1 MMKTVISFCIA
12 LVFSCALLMNG
23 LLKANRTIKAKEQE
37 IKTQEETIKQKEA
50 ALKLYQQRSRAMQAQ
65 LDKLTAETA
74 GQNEQIQT
82 AIRKNNDWANQ
93 EVPEDLAKAIK

>member
-1 MMKTVISFCIA
+1 
-12 LVFSCALLMNG
+12 MNG
-23 LLKANRTIKAKEQE
+23 LLKANRTIKAKEQK

-82 AIRKNNDWANQ
+82 AIQKITIGQCQA
-93 EVPEDLAKAIK
+93 VPEDLAKTIK

>member
-1 MMKTVISFCIA
+1 MKTIISFSLALSLACI
-12 LVFSCALLMNG
+12 LLMGG

-37 IKTQEETIKQKEA
+37 IKTQAETIKQKEA
-50 ALKLYQQRSRAMQAQ
+50 ALKLYHQRSRAMQAQ

-82 AIRKNNDWANQ
+82 AIQKNHDWASQ
-93 EVPEDLAKAIK
+93 AVPEDLAKTIK

>member
-1 MMKTVISFCIA
+1 MKTIISFSLALFLACI
-12 LVFSCALLMNG
+12 LLMGG

-37 IKTQEETIKQKEA
+37 IKTQAETIKQKEA
-50 ALKLYQQRSRAMQAQ
+50 TLKLYQQRSRTMQAQ

-82 AIRKNNDWANQ
+82 AIQKNHDWASQ
-93 EVPEDLAKAIK
+93 AVPEDLAKAIK

>member
-1 MMKTVISFCIA
+1 MKTVISFCIA
-12 LVFSCALLMNG
+12 IFLACILLMGG

-37 IKTQEETIKQKEA
+37 IKTQAETIKKKEA
-50 ALKLYQQRSRAMQAQ
+50 ALNLYHQRSRTLQEQ

>member
-1 MMKTVISFCIA
+1 MKTVISSCIVLFLA
-12 LVFSCALLMNG
+12 CALLMNG

-37 IKTQEETIKQKEA
+37 IKTQAETIKKKEA

-74 GQNEQIQT
+74 GKNEQIQT
-82 AIRKNNDWANQ
+82 AIQKNHDWANQ
-93 EVPEDLAKAIK
+93 AVPEDLAKAIK

>member
-1 MMKTVISFCIA
+1 MKTVISFCIA
-12 LVFSCALLMNG
+12 LFLACALLMND

-37 IKTQEETIKQKEA
+37 IKTQAETIKQKEA
-50 ALKLYQQRSRAMQAQ
+50 ALKLYHQRSRAMQAQ

-82 AIRKNNDWANQ
+82 AIQKNHDWASQ
-93 EVPEDLAKAIK
+93 AVPEDLAKTIK

>member
-1 MMKTVISFCIA
+1 MKTVISFSLALFLACI
-12 LVFSCALLMNG
+12 LLMGG

-37 IKTQEETIKQKEA
+37 IKTQVETIKKKEA
-50 ALKLYQQRSRAMQAQ
+50 ALTLYQQRSRAMQAQ

-82 AIRKNNDWANQ
+82 AIQKNHDWANQ
-93 EVPEDLAKAIK
+93 AVPEDLAKAIK

>member
-1 MMKTVISFCIA
+1 MKTVISLCIA
-12 LVFSCALLMNG
+12 LFLACVLLMTG

-37 IKTQEETIKQKEA
+37 IKTQDETIKKKEA
-50 ALKLYQQRSRAMQAQ
+50 ALKLYQQRSRTMQAQ

-82 AIRKNNDWANQ
+82 AIQKNHDWASQ
-93 EVPEDLAKAIK
+93 AVPEDLAKTIR

>member
-1 MMKTVISFCIA
+1 MKTIISFSLALFLACI
-12 LVFSCALLMNG
+12 LLMGG

-37 IKTQEETIKQKEA
+37 IKTQAETIKQKEA

-65 LDKLTAETA
+65 LDKLTAEAA

-82 AIRKNNDWANQ
+82 AIQKNHDWANQ
-93 EVPEDLAKAIK
+93 AVPEDLAKAIK

>member
-1 MMKTVISFCIA
+1 MKTIISFSLALFLACI
-12 LVFSCALLMNG
+12 LLMGG

-37 IKTQEETIKQKEA
+37 IKTQAETIKKKEA

-82 AIRKNNDWANQ
+82 AIQKNHDWASQ
-93 EVPEDLAKAIK
+93 AVPEDLAKAIK

>member
-1 MMKTVISFCIA
+1 MKTVISFSLALFLACI
-12 LVFSCALLMNG
+12 LLMGG

-37 IKTQEETIKQKEA
+37 IKTQAETIKKKEA
-50 ALKLYQQRSRAMQAQ
+50 ALKLYQQRSRTMQAQ

-82 AIRKNNDWANQ
+82 AIQKNHDWASQ
-93 EVPEDLAKAIK
+93 AVPEDLAKTIK

>member
-1 MMKTVISFCIA
+1 MKTVISFSLALFLACI
-12 LVFSCALLMNG
+12 LLIGG

-37 IKTQEETIKQKEA
+37 IKTQAETIKKKEA
-50 ALKLYQQRSRAMQAQ
+50 ALKLYHQRSRAMQAQ

-82 AIRKNNDWANQ
+82 AIQKNHDWASQ
-93 EVPEDLAKAIK
+93 AVPEDLAKSIK

>member
-1 MMKTVISFCIA
+1 MKTVISFSLALFLACI
-12 LVFSCALLMNG
+12 LLMGG

-37 IKTQEETIKQKEA
+37 IKTQAETIKKKEA

-82 AIRKNNDWANQ
+82 AIQKNHDWASQ